1 MQHNN
6 RERGFLHRCWD
17 LKERY
22 GSLDSLDV
30 SIYEV
35 DIPLFFH
42 SLDKI
47 RRKRIGF
54 VELVAVTR
62 RYTSLF

>member
-1 MQHNN
+1 M
-6 RERGFLHRCWD
+6 D
-17 LKERY
+17 L
-22 GSLDSLDV
+22 LTVDV

-42 SLDKI
+42 PLDKI